1 MSNKHAEAE
10 KVINEQLDEMAKEAD
25 TETAEVETEEVEL
38 TLEEILEQKEAE
50 IKELNNK
57 ILRKQA
63 EFENY
68 KRREREEKGK
78 MLKYASQPVIEKI
91 LQPLQYFEM
100 ALNGTNV
107 SEEVANYQKGFEMI
121 LTQFMGVLEE
131 EGVKV
136 IKTVGETFDHNL
148 HEAVAQDHDEEKDS
162 EIILAEVQ
170 KGYMLK
176 DRVIRHAKVKVNK

>member
-1 MSNKHAEAE
+1 MSNKHDKAE
-10 KVINEQLDEMAKEAD
+10 KEINEQLEEME
-25 TETAEVETEEVEL
+25 EEVVEAEATADAAAEP
-38 TLEEILEQKEAE
+38 TLEELLEQKEAE

-57 ILRKQA
+57 LLRKQA

-100 ALNGTNV
+100 ALQGTNV
-107 SEEVANYQKGFEMI
+107 SDEVKNYQKGFEMI

-131 EGVKV
+131 EGVSV

-148 HEAVAQDHDEEKDS
+148 HEAVAQDHDEEQES
-162 EIILAEVQ
+162 EIILEEVQ